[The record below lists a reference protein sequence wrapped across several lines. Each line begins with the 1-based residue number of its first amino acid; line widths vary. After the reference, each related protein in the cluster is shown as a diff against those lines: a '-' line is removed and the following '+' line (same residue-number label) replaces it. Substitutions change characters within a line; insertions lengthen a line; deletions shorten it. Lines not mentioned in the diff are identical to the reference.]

1 MELGAS
7 PRKPTKNVKSCP
19 FAPFTT
25 LAIHFW
31 QGKMSVINTNNA
43 ALKSQLA
50 SKIADSKLTKSA
62 QRLSSG
68 RRINSSADD
77 AAGTAVGL
85 KLHAQLQGQKAA
97 IKTASDA
104 ISLLKLQETGTS
116 QFISIIERIREI
128 SVQMASGSYS
138 NSDRSLAQ
146 LEVDALKSQLE
157 LVASG
162 TMFNNKQ
169 ILNAS
174 SATNYEIQA
183 GANKD
188 ESFTIAVIQGAT
200 LSTNV
205 TSDADVTTQSN
216 ARNTMDKMLTHFQ
229 TAQEYRATIGA
240 SINRLSTTINNL
252 SESAVNTEVAFGRV
266 VDADYARETIN
277 LAKQNVL
284 ANATQA
290 MLANANQSKRL
301 VIMLVDE

>member
-1 MELGAS
+1 MKLGAS
-7 PRKPTKNVKSCP
+7 HRKPTKNVKSCP

-116 QFISIIERIREI
+116 QFVSIIERIREI

-284 ANATQA
+284 ANASQA
-290 MLANANQSKRL
+290 MLASANQSKRL
-301 VIMLVDE
+301 VIKLVDK

>member
-146 LEVDALKSQLE
+146 LEVDALKSQIE

-216 ARNTMDKMLTHFQ
+216 AHNTMDKMLTHFQ

-284 ANATQA
+284 ANASQA

>member
-1 MELGAS
+1 MKLGAS
-7 PRKPTKNVKSCP
+7 PRKLTKNVKSCP

-146 LEVDALKSQLE
+146 LEVDALKSQIE

-162 TMFNNKQ
+162 TMFDNKQ

-284 ANATQA
+284 ANASQA

>member
-7 PRKPTKNVKSCP
+7 PRKPTKNVKSYP

-216 ARNTMDKMLTHFQ
+216 AHNTMDKMLTHFQ

-284 ANATQA
+284 ANASQA

>member
-216 ARNTMDKMLTHFQ
+216 AHNTMDKMLTHFQ

-284 ANATQA
+284 ANASQA

-301 VIMLVDE
+301 VMMLVDE

>member
-1 MELGAS
+1 
-7 PRKPTKNVKSCP
+7 
-19 FAPFTT
+19 
-25 LAIHFW
+25 
-31 QGKMSVINTNNA
+31 MSVINTNNA

-50 SKIADSKLTKSA
+50 SKIADGKLTKSA

-104 ISLLKLQETGTS
+104 ISLLRLQETGTL
-116 QFISIIERIREI
+116 QFVSIIERIREI

-174 SATNYEIQA
+174 SVTNYEIQA
-183 GANKD
+183 GSNKD

-216 ARNTMDKMLTHFQ
+216 ALNTMDKMTVHSQ

-266 VDADYARETIN
+266 VDADYPRETVN
-277 LAKQNVL
+277 LAKQYVL
-284 ANATQA
+284 ANASKA

>member
-7 PRKPTKNVKSCP
+7 PRKPTKNVKSYP

-157 LVASG
+157 LVASS

-216 ARNTMDKMLTHFQ
+216 AHNTMDKMLTHFQ

-284 ANATQA
+284 ANVSQA

>member
-104 ISLLKLQETGTS
+104 ISLLKLQDLYLRP
-116 QFISIIERIREI
+116 RI
-128 SVQMASGSYS
+128 A
-138 NSDRSLAQ
+138 
-146 LEVDALKSQLE
+146 
-157 LVASG
+157 
-162 TMFNNKQ
+162 
-169 ILNAS
+169 
-174 SATNYEIQA
+174 
-183 GANKD
+183 
-188 ESFTIAVIQGAT
+188 
-200 LSTNV
+200 
-205 TSDADVTTQSN
+205 
-216 ARNTMDKMLTHFQ
+216 
-229 TAQEYRATIGA
+229 
-240 SINRLSTTINNL
+240 
-252 SESAVNTEVAFGRV
+252 
-266 VDADYARETIN
+266 
-277 LAKQNVL
+277 
-284 ANATQA
+284 
-290 MLANANQSKRL
+290 
-301 VIMLVDE
+301 

>member
-1 MELGAS
+1 MFS
-7 PRKPTKNVKSCP
+7 PTKNVKSCP

-146 LEVDALKSQLE
+146 LEVDALKSQIE

-216 ARNTMDKMLTHFQ
+216 AHNTMDKMLTHFQ

-284 ANATQA
+284 ANASQA

>member
-1 MELGAS
+1 
-7 PRKPTKNVKSCP
+7 
-19 FAPFTT
+19 
-25 LAIHFW
+25 
-31 QGKMSVINTNNA
+31 MSVINTNNA
-43 ALKSQLA
+43 ALKSNLA
-50 SKIADSKLTKSA
+50 SKIANSSLTKSA

-104 ISLLKLQETGTS
+104 ISLLKLQETGTL
-116 QFISIIERIREI
+116 QFVSIIERIREI

-138 NSDRSLAQ
+138 DSDRSLAQ
-146 LEVDALKSQLE
+146 LEVDALKSQLG

-174 SATNYEIQA
+174 STSNYQIQA
-183 GANKD
+183 GADQD
-188 ESFTIAVIQGAT
+188 ENFTISVIEGAT

-205 TSDADVTTQSN
+205 SSDADVTTQSN
-216 ARNTMDKMLTHFQ
+216 ALNTMNKMLTHSQ
-229 TAQEYRATIGA
+229 TAKKYLATVGA
-240 SINRLSTTINNL
+240 SINRLSSTINNL
-252 SESAVNTEVAFGRV
+252 STSAVNTEVAFGRV
-266 VDADYARETIN
+266 VDADYARETVN
-277 LAKQNVL
+277 FAKQNVL
-284 ANATQA
+284 ANASQA

>member
-1 MELGAS
+1 M
-7 PRKPTKNVKSCP
+7 T
-19 FAPFTT
+19 
-25 LAIHFW
+25 
-31 QGKMSVINTNNA
+31 VINTNNA

-68 RRINSSADD
+68 KRINSGSDD
-77 AAGTAVGL
+77 AAGSAVGL

-104 ISLLKLQETGTS
+104 ISLLKLQEAGTL
-116 QFISIIERIREI
+116 QFVSIIERIREL
-128 SVQMASGSYS
+128 SVQMSSGSYS

-146 LEVDALKSQLE
+146 LEVDALKSQVG

-174 SATNYEIQA
+174 SSTNYQIQA
-183 GANKD
+183 GADQD
-188 ESFTIAVIQGAT
+188 ESFTIIVIQGAT

-205 TSDADVTTQSN
+205 SSDANVTTQSN
-216 ARNTMDKMLTHFQ
+216 ARSTMDKMLTHSQ
-229 TAQEYRATIGA
+229 TAKEYLATIGA
-240 SINRLSTTINNL
+240 SINRLSSTINNL
-252 SESAVNTEVAFGRV
+252 STSAINTEVAFGRV

-277 LAKQNVL
+277 FAKQNVL
-284 ANATQA
+284 STASQA
-290 MLANANQSKRL
+290 MLANANQSKQIL
-301 VIMLVDE
+301 TMLLD

>member
-1 MELGAS
+1 MKLGAS
-7 PRKPTKNVKSCP
+7 DRKPTKNVKSCP

-146 LEVDALKSQLE
+146 LEVDALKSQIE
-157 LVASG
+157 LVASS

-216 ARNTMDKMLTHFQ
+216 AHNTMDKMLTHFQ

-284 ANATQA
+284 ANASQA

>member
-7 PRKPTKNVKSCP
+7 PRKPTKNVKSYP

-157 LVASG
+157 LVASS

-216 ARNTMDKMLTHFQ
+216 AHNTMDKMLTHFQ

-284 ANATQA
+284 ANASQA

>member
-216 ARNTMDKMLTHFQ
+216 AHNTMDKMLTHFQ

-252 SESAVNTEVAFGRV
+252 SESAVNTEVAFGRI
-266 VDADYARETIN
+266 VDADYPRETVN
-277 LAKQNVL
+277 LAKQSVL
-284 ANATQA
+284 ANASQA

>member
-146 LEVDALKSQLE
+146 LEVDALKSQIE
-157 LVASG
+157 LVASS

-216 ARNTMDKMLTHFQ
+216 AHNTMDKMLTHFQ

-284 ANATQA
+284 ANASQA

>member
-1 MELGAS
+1 
-7 PRKPTKNVKSCP
+7 
-19 FAPFTT
+19 
-25 LAIHFW
+25 
-31 QGKMSVINTNNA
+31 MSAINTNNA
-43 ALKSQLA
+43 ALKSNLA
-50 SKIADSKLTKSA
+50 SKIANSRLTKSA

-104 ISLLKLQETGTS
+104 ISLLKLQETGTL
-116 QFISIIERIREI
+116 QFVSIIERIREI

-138 NSDRSLAQ
+138 DSDRSLAQ
-146 LEVDALKSQLE
+146 LEVDALKSQLG

-174 SATNYEIQA
+174 STSNYQIQA
-183 GANKD
+183 GADKD
-188 ESFTIAVIQGAT
+188 ENFTISVIEGAT

-205 TSDADVTTQSN
+205 SSDADVTTQSN
-216 ARNTMDKMLTHFQ
+216 ALNTMNEMLTHSQ
-229 TAQEYRATIGA
+229 TAKKYLATVGA
-240 SINRLSTTINNL
+240 SINRLSSTINNL
-252 SESAVNTEVAFGRV
+252 STSAVNTEVAFGRV
-266 VDADYARETIN
+266 VDADYARETVN
-277 LAKQNVL
+277 FAKQNVL
-284 ANATQA
+284 ANASQA

-301 VIMLVDE
+301 AIMLVDR

>member
-7 PRKPTKNVKSCP
+7 PRKPTKNVKSYP

-216 ARNTMDKMLTHFQ
+216 AHNTMDKMLTHFQ
-229 TAQEYRATIGA
+229 SAQEYRATIGA

-284 ANATQA
+284 ANASQA

>member
-7 PRKPTKNVKSCP
+7 PRKPTKNVKSYP

-50 SKIADSKLTKSA
+50 SKIADSKLTKSS

-116 QFISIIERIREI
+116 QFVSIIERIREI

-205 TSDADVTTQSN
+205 TADADVTTQSN
-216 ARNTMDKMLTHFQ
+216 ALNTMAKMITHLQ

-240 SINRLSTTINNL
+240 SVNRLSTTINNL

-284 ANATQA
+284 ANASQA

>member
-116 QFISIIERIREI
+116 QFVIIIERIREI

-216 ARNTMDKMLTHFQ
+216 AHNTMDKMLTHFQ

-284 ANATQA
+284 ANASQA